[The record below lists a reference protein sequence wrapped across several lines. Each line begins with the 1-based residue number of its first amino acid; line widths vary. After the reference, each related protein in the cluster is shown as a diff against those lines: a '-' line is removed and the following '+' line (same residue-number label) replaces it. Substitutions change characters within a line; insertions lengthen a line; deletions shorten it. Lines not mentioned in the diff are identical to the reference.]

1 MPELPARCD
10 FLIIGAGVA
19 GVSLAKELRARD
31 ASVAIAEATQ
41 VCGGS
46 SALNAGGVRQQ
57 FSQPLNI
64 ALARRTVEYLGEL
77 TQRGVELGHR
87 QVGYL
92 FMISDERD
100 VPALQAAV
108 KVQNDLDV
116 PTRWLSV
123 DEIVEMV
130 PGVRPEGLV
139 GATFCPTDGYLD
151 PNTLVTAIA
160 ADARRS
166 GAIIASNTAV
176 TGFEHSGNRITGV
189 RLSTGS
195 TVSAGSVI
203 NCAGAWSNGIAQ
215 LYGASLP
222 ITPWRA
228 QLFII
233 EGATGVS
240 NESPYVIDF
249 HNGKTFYHPEAG
261 NTLLAGTD
269 ADGACEASWHVPF
282 DRARS
287 EPVVQR
293 LISRF
298 TSFDDARVGRGW
310 PGMLEITAD
319 ENPIS
324 DWTHF
329 DNLYTMAGF
338 SGHGLPIA
346 PSLAAEA
353 SLVLTGAEPTLD
365 LSPFR
370 ADRFDRPIPP
380 ESVELMAMR

>member
-1 MPELPARCD
+1 MAEPPASCD
-10 FLIIGAGVA
+10 FLIIGAGIA
-19 GVSLAKELRARD
+19 GVSLATQLRARG
-31 ASVAIAEATQ
+31 ASVAVAEATQ

-64 ALARRTVEYLGEL
+64 TLARRTVEYLDEL
-77 TQRGVELGHR
+77 TQRGVELSHR

-92 FMISDERD
+92 FIVSEERA

-108 KVQNDLDV
+108 EVQNDLDV

-123 DEIVEMV
+123 DEIIEMV

-139 GATFCPTDGYLD
+139 GGTFCPTDGYLD

-160 ADARRS
+160 ADARRA
-166 GAIIASNTAV
+166 GAVIASNTAV
-176 TGFEHSGNRITGV
+176 TGIDHSGERITRV

-195 TVSAGSVI
+195 TISAGTVV
-203 NCAGAWSNGIAQ
+203 NCAGAWSNGIAN
-215 LYGASLP
+215 LYGATLP

-233 EGATGVS
+233 EGATGVP
-240 NESPYVIDF
+240 NDSPYVIDF

-261 NTLLAGTD
+261 TSLLAGTD
-269 ADGACEASWHVPF
+269 ADDACEASWHVPF
-282 DRARS
+282 DRTKS
-287 EPVVQR
+287 EPVVER

-298 TSFDDARVGRGW
+298 TSFEEASVGRGW
-310 PGMLEITAD
+310 SGMLEITAD

-353 SLVLTGAEPTLD
+353 SIVLTGAAATLD
-365 LSPFR
+365 LSPYR
-370 ADRFDRPIPP
+370 ADRLDQPIAP
-380 ESVELMAMR
+380 ESMELMAMR

>member
-1 MPELPARCD
+1 MAELPASCD
-10 FLIIGAGVA
+10 FLVIGAGIA
-19 GVSLAKELRARD
+19 GVCVAAQLRSRG

-57 FSQPLNI
+57 FSQRLNI
-64 ALARRTVEYLGEL
+64 ALAHRTVEYLGEL
-77 TQRGVELGHR
+77 KQRGVELGHR

-92 FMISDERD
+92 FMISDSRA

-108 KVQNDLDV
+108 KVQNDLNV

-123 DEIVEMV
+123 DEIIEMV
-130 PGVRPEGLV
+130 PGLRPEGIV
-139 GATFCPTDGYLD
+139 GGTFCPTDGYLD

-166 GAIIASNTAV
+166 GVVIASNTAV
-176 TGFEHSGNRITGV
+176 TGFDHSAERITGV

-195 TVSAGSVI
+195 TIAAGTVV
-203 NCAGAWSNGIAQ
+203 NCAGAWSDSIAK
-215 LYGASLP
+215 LYGATLP
-222 ITPWRA
+222 ITPWRS

-233 EGATGVS
+233 EGATGVP
-240 NESPYVIDF
+240 NDSPYVIDF
-249 HNGKTFYHPEAG
+249 NNGKTFYHPESG
-261 NTLLAGTD
+261 TSLLAGTD
-269 ADGACEASWHVPF
+269 ADDACEPSWHVPF
-282 DRARS
+282 DQTKS
-287 EPVVQR
+287 EIVVER

-298 TSFDDARVGRGW
+298 TTFEDARVGRGW
-310 PGMLEITAD
+310 SGMLEITAD

-346 PSLAAEA
+346 PSLAGEA
-353 SLVLTGAEPTLD
+353 ALVLTGEAATLD
-365 LSPFR
+365 LSPYR
-370 ADRFDRPIPP
+370 ADRFDQPIPP
-380 ESVELMAMR
+380 ESMELMAMR

>member
-1 MPELPARCD
+1 MPELAATCD
-10 FLIIGAGVA
+10 FLIIGAGIA
-19 GVSLAKELRARD
+19 GVSLAKELRARGV
-31 ASVAIAEATQ
+31 SVAVAEATQ

-64 ALARRTVEYLGEL
+64 ILARRTVEYLGEL
-77 TQRGVELGHR
+77 TEQGIDLAHR

-92 FMISDERD
+92 FMISDMRA

-108 KVQNDLDV
+108 KVQNELHV

-160 ADARRS
+160 ADARRA
-166 GAIIASNTAV
+166 GAVIASNTAV
-176 TGFEHSGNRITGV
+176 IGFQHSGTRITGV

-195 TVSAGSVI
+195 SVSAGVVV
-203 NCAGAWSNGIAQ
+203 NCAGAWSDGIAR
-215 LYGASLP
+215 LYGATLP

-233 EGATGVS
+233 EGATGVP
-240 NESPYVIDF
+240 NDSPYVIDF

-269 ADGACEASWHVPF
+269 ADDACEASWHVPF
-282 DRARS
+282 DQARS
-287 EPVVQR
+287 EPVVER

-319 ENPIS
+319 ENPIA

-329 DNLYTMAGF
+329 ENMYTMAGF

-365 LSPFR
+365 LSPYR
-370 ADRFDRPIPP
+370 AERFDQAIPP
-380 ESVELMAMR
+380 ESMELMAMR